1 MATAILAPN
10 LQTSVDRFARSLT
23 VPSRLL
29 ALHPRRQGGA
39 GNAAALAP
47 AITQCVVPSFEGF
60 VEDFFATVL
69 YLQGQ
74 SFAQIVRKMNL
85 TNPDVEDFE
94 SLVTKEFPGLA
105 QQIGGTFSVD
115 VWAPPPISKTFWTEQ
130 SLTWDQAKQQARGWM
145 QVRHCLAHGLA
156 SGWRSEVWPGPVRK
170 DVPPASSVLRPMP
183 TGKHSLALHGAITCA
198 RIYLAGA
205 QHLADIVANHLQD
218 SLSWSDVPEFP
229 LRAAPEIS
237 RPQSGSNS

>member
-1 MATAILAPN
+1 MANAVLAPD
-10 LQTSVDRFARSLT
+10 LQSSVDRFARSLT

-29 ALHPRRQGGA
+29 ALHPRKQGGS

-47 AITQCVVPSFEGF
+47 AITQCVIPAYEGF

-69 YLQGQ
+69 YRQGQ

-85 TNPDVEDFE
+85 TNPDIVEFE
-94 SLVTKEFPGLA
+94 TLVIKEFPSLA
-105 QQIGGTFSVD
+105 SQVGTNFGVD
-115 VWAPPPISKTFWTEQ
+115 VWAPPPINKSFWTEQ
-130 SLTWDQAKQQARGWM
+130 SLTWAQAKQDASGWM

-170 DVPPASSVLRPMP
+170 DAPPASSVLRRMP

-198 RIYLAGA
+198 RIYLAAA
-205 QHLADIVANHLQD
+205 QHLADTVATHLNEP
-218 SLSWSDVPEFP
+218 LNWSDVPEFP
-229 LRAAPEIS
+229 LHAVPS
-237 RPQSGSNS
+237 R